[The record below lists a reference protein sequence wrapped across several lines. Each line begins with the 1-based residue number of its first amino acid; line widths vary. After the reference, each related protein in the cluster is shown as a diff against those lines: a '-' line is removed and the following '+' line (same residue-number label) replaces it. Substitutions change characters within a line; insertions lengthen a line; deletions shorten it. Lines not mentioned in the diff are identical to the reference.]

1 MAGPAF
7 RAAAVRVRVPATSAN
22 LGPGFDAFG
31 LALGLYDDVVVRVAD
46 SGLSVDIAGEGA
58 DNLARDERHLVV
70 RSMRAAFE
78 RLGGQPRGLE
88 VVCANRI
95 PHGRGLGSS
104 SAAICAGIVAA
115 RAVTIGGN
123 SALDDDA
130 LLDLASEIEGHPDNV
145 AACLRGNFTVAW
157 TAEDGAHTI
166 VLDPSDRVVPV
177 VFVPA
182 TEVLTATARGL
193 LPKTVPLSDAA
204 VNAGRAALLVEA
216 LTRRPELLLTATE
229 DRLHQDYR
237 ASAMPDSAALVAALR
252 AQGCPPSSPAPAPP
266 CWPSPTR
273 RAPTRSSASP
283 DPSSPRTGWSWTAPA
298 PASCRSTCE
307 RKRHAD
313 GPAGTDTID
322 KNWAGECV
330 RGSVVLTSM
339 LHQVP
344 SGARCAASRSRP
356 FRFAVFAPAGS
367 GRTGPRFSGSPPRR
381 VRSLPAR
388 LRRIPKP

>member
-31 LALGLYDDVVVRVAD
+31 LALGLYDDVVVRVSD
-46 SGLSVDIAGEGA
+46 SGLSVDIAGEGSE
-58 DNLARDERHLVV
+58 NLARDERHLVV
-70 RSMRAAFE
+70 RSMRAAFD

-115 RAVTIGGN
+115 RAVTIGGA

-130 LLDLASEIEGHPDNV
+130 LLALASELEGHPDNV

-157 TAEDGAHTI
+157 TEDDGLARTI
-166 VLDPSDRVVPV
+166 TLDPSDRVVPV
-177 VFVPA
+177 VFIPS
-182 TEVLTATARGL
+182 TEVLTETARGL

-204 VNAGRAALLVEA
+204 LNAGRAALLVEA

-237 ASAMPDSAALVAALR
+237 ASAMPDSAALVGALR
-252 AQGCPPSSPAPAPP
+252 AEGVPAVISGAG
-266 CWPSPTR
+266 PTVLALTDEAGADKVLNFAGPQFAAHR
-273 RAPTRSSASP
+273 LEL
-283 DPSSPRTGWSWTAPA
+283 DRTGAT
-298 PASCRSTCE
+298 
-307 RKRHAD
+307 
-313 GPAGTDTID
+313 
-322 KNWAGECV
+322 
-330 RGSVVLTSM
+330 VLPLDM
-339 LHQVP
+339 
-344 SGARCAASRSRP
+344 
-356 FRFAVFAPAGS
+356 
-367 GRTGPRFSGSPPRR
+367 
-381 VRSLPAR
+381 
-388 LRRIPKP
+388 